1 MRIRISGAIII
12 ALLVTGAAAQTAP
25 AHFDGKT
32 WWNYVKVLAD
42 DNMEGRE
49 TGSPGLQRAQAYVVD
64 RLKRLGVEPA
74 GVNGYY
80 QPVRFVSR
88 QLDEKDSSVALVRA
102 GKPEPLVLGEDAM
115 LSTRVDL
122 APTVAAP
129 LAFVGYGLSIPESDY
144 DDLAGQ
150 DLKGKVAVYI
160 SGAPAG
166 IRSEVAAHHQS
177 TAERWK
183 AFRAAGIIGA
193 IYIPNPAA
201 MDIPWSRMALS
212 RFEPSMALADSEFDD
227 TAGAQLAMYFNPATA
242 QKLFEGS
249 GHTFAELAALA
260 KERKPLPRFL
270 LPLSID
276 AKTKV
281 EKKNVESANLVGKLV
296 GSDPKLKDEYV
307 VLSAHLDHLGIGQP
321 INGDR
326 IYNGAMDNAA
336 GCAALLDIA
345 ESIHKGAQK
354 PRRSVLFLFVTGEEK
369 GLLGSQ
375 YFAAHPTV
383 EGKSMVADLNSDMF
397 LPIIPLKVLTVF
409 GLADS
414 DLGDIVRQAAQSHA
428 VQVQPDPEPLRNA
441 FVRSDQ
447 YNFVRHGIPAVAVD
461 VGFVPG
467 SPEQKIHK
475 QWLTE
480 RYHAPSDDLNQ
491 PVDLATAAGYEE
503 IMRDVTLAV
512 ADENGRPH
520 WKPDSFFKQF
530 AAGAGE

>member
-1 MRIRISGAIII
+1 
-12 ALLVTGAAAQTAP
+12 
-25 AHFDGKT
+25 
-32 WWNYVKVLAD
+32 
-42 DNMEGRE
+42 
-49 TGSPGLQRAQAYVVD
+49 
-64 RLKRLGVEPA
+64 
-74 GVNGYY
+74 
-80 QPVRFVSR
+80 
-88 QLDEKDSSVALVRA
+88 
-102 GKPEPLVLGEDAM
+102 
-115 LSTRVDL
+115 
-122 APTVAAP
+122 
-129 LAFVGYGLSIPESDY
+129 
-144 DDLAGQ
+144 
-150 DLKGKVAVYI
+150 
-160 SGAPAG
+160 
-166 IRSEVAAHHQS
+166 
-177 TAERWK
+177 
-183 AFRAAGIIGA
+183 
-193 IYIPNPAA
+193 
-201 MDIPWSRMALS
+201 
-212 RFEPSMALADSEFDD
+212 
-227 TAGAQLAMYFNPATA
+227 
-242 QKLFEGS
+242 
-249 GHTFAELAALA
+249 
-260 KERKPLPRFL
+260 
-270 LPLSID
+270 
-276 AKTKV
+276 
-281 EKKNVESANLVGKLV
+281 GKLV

-321 INGDR
+321 INDDR

-345 ESIHKGAQK
+345 ESIHNGAQK

-375 YFAAHPTV
+375 FFAAHPTV

-447 YNFVRHGIPAVAVD
+447 YNFVRHGIPAVAVN

-512 ADENGRPH
+512 ADENSRPH